1 MLAIA
6 ADIYTIGR
14 SKCNSSAAMEEAA
27 RCRSLTIV
35 VTFSI
40 QGYFYYFLQLNIVVH
55 VERNVDLQDRALHSQ
70 AELAIVRE
78 QFVDMGI
85 SEFSPRDALNYLA
98 QFETDE
104 GYKMKP
110 GDISADAIRHIFLD
124 LGTHPPS
131 SATLYR
137 VY

>member
-1 MLAIA
+1 
-6 ADIYTIGR
+6 
-14 SKCNSSAAMEEAA
+14 MEKTA
-27 RCRSLTIV
+27 RCRSLTIIIA
-35 VTFSI
+35 FSI
-40 QGYFYYFLQLNIVVH
+40 QGYFCYFLQLNILLH
-55 VERNVDLQDRALHSQ
+55 VKRSVDLQHCALRSQ

-124 LGTHPPS
+124 LGTHSLS
-131 SATLYR
+131 SAT
-137 VY
+137 